1 MAFSNSTT
9 DTFVTSRLLA
19 EDITL
24 AYDGR
29 VVASNLSVAIP
40 DRSFSAIIG
49 PNASGKSTLL
59 RALSRLLRP
68 ESGSVYLDGKRIWE
82 LRARDVAKILGL
94 LPQSAIA
101 PDAITVFDLV
111 SRGRYPHQGLF
122 RQWSEDDEAAV
133 FSALDATKTTGLDGR
148 CMDELSGGQWQ
159 RVWLAMV
166 LAQETS
172 LLLLD
177 EPTTYLDI
185 AYQIELLELLAELN
199 AGGRTVV
206 AVLHDLNHA
215 CRFASHVI
223 AMKGGAIVAEGKPAE
238 IITEELVED
247 VFGLPSII
255 IPDPVAGTPMIVPK
269 QKKVP
274 ATGEVACQAQP
285 SRASR
290 PDLTAASRLNGLSS
304 SRIPR
309 KPHQG

>member
-133 FSALDATKTTGLDGR
+133 FSALDATKTTGLAGR
-148 CMDELSGGQWQ
+148 CMDDLSGGQRQ

-290 PDLTAASRLNGLSS
+290 PDLTAASRLNGLSA

>member
-24 AYDGR
+24 AYNGR

-133 FSALDATKTTGLDGR
+133 FSALDATKTTGLAGR
-148 CMDELSGGQWQ
+148 CMDELSGGQRQ

-269 QKKVP
+269 QKKVS
-274 ATGEVACQAQP
+274 AMGEVACQAQP

>member
-133 FSALDATKTTGLDGR
+133 FSALDATKTTGLAGR
-148 CMDELSGGQWQ
+148 CMDELSGGQRQ

-274 ATGEVACQAQP
+274 ATGEVACQARP